1 MARPSRR
8 QGLRL
13 RNPDEPH
20 RQRLPA
26 LVRRALLVVVAM
38 GQAEGEERGEL
49 YRRVRADAGRR
60 GAPPW
65 RRRRDLRPHPHRHH
79 PRRARHPLHELRRL
93 GGELHRAR
101 RARGRPLRD
110 HHLDRSGTPRCPGS
124 PRHGARRMTHI
135 LVATD
140 AWHPQVN
147 GVVRTLTMMA
157 EAAKGLG
164 VEVSFLTPQSFR
176 TFAMPSDPDLQ
187 LALPYPAKIAALI
200 EKAQPDS
207 IHIATEGPI
216 GLLVRRYCRKHRL
229 PFTTSFHTRFPEY
242 VSARSPI
249 PESWVWRALR
259 WFHRPSQAVMAAT
272 PALSAELR
280 MRGFSNVVLWSR
292 GVDTSLFHPRD
303 VDLCLPQPVF
313 LSVCRIAVEKNL
325 ESFLDLDLPGTKLVV
340 GDGPARA
347 ALERKY
353 PDAVFLGARHGE
365 ELAEIYAASD
375 IFVFPSKTDTFGLVL
390 LEALASGLPV
400 AAFPVTG
407 PRDVIGAAPVGVL
420 SEDLQAACM
429 DALQIAPQSCVAF
442 AAAHTWQASTRV
454 FVEHA
459 LDVRDTNVESPV
471 QTSGSDEE

>member
-1 MARPSRR
+1 
-8 QGLRL
+8 
-13 RNPDEPH
+13 
-20 RQRLPA
+20 
-26 LVRRALLVVVAM
+26 
-38 GQAEGEERGEL
+38 
-49 YRRVRADAGRR
+49 
-60 GAPPW
+60 
-65 RRRRDLRPHPHRHH
+65 
-79 PRRARHPLHELRRL
+79 
-93 GGELHRAR
+93 
-101 RARGRPLRD
+101 
-110 HHLDRSGTPRCPGS
+110 
-124 PRHGARRMTHI
+124 MTHI

-157 EAAKGLG
+157 EAAKGFG
-164 VEVSFLTPQSFR
+164 VDVSFLTPQSFR
-176 TFAMPSDPDLQ
+176 TFAMPSYPDLR

-200 EKAQPDS
+200 EAAKPDS

-216 GLLVRRYCRKHRL
+216 GLLVRRYCRKRGL

-272 PALSAELR
+272 PALAAELR
-280 MRGFSNVVLWSR
+280 MRGFRNVVLWSR
-292 GVDTSLFHPRD
+292 GVDTSLFHPRS
-303 VDLCLPQPVF
+303 VDLCLPMPVF
-313 LSVCRIAVEKNL
+313 LSVGRVAVEKNL
-325 ESFLDLDLPGTKLVV
+325 EAFLDLDLPGTKLVV
-340 GDGPARA
+340 GDGPARV

-420 SEDLQAACM
+420 DEDLRKACLE
-429 DALQIAPQSCVAF
+429 ALQISRQACVEF
-442 AAAHTWQASTRV
+442 AAGHTWQASARV
-454 FVEHA
+454 FVDHA
-459 LDVRDTNVESPV
+459 LNVRPV
-471 QTSGSDEE
+471 APEGEVAEFVAEDPHFAA